1 MPEFLTR
8 RQGFWHFVRR
18 VPETFA
24 ALDRRGIVKRTTHIR
39 IADDP
44 RGVRAARAAAQM
56 NGELEA
62 YWQGL
67 AGGQSAE
74 AKARYEAARKR
85 AWQLGFSYMPAAEV
99 AAQPLAE
106 ILARIE
112 ALIVTPAWAS
122 ACRSARTDF
131 SSAFGERSRVAARLA

>member
-1 MPEFLTR
+1 MR

-24 ALDRRGIVKRTTHIR
+24 AHDRRGIVKRSTHIR

-44 RGVRAARAAAQM
+44 RGLRAARTAALM

-62 YWQGL
+62 SWQGL

-74 AKARYEAARKR
+74 ARARYEAARKR
-85 AWQLGFSYMPAAEV
+85 ARQLGFSYMPAAEV

-112 ALIVTPAWAS
+112 ACPRATRPTTRRPVRRCS
-122 ACRSARTDF
+122 AKSRCRP
-131 SSAFGERSRVAARLA
+131 